1 VVITLPAPAPGAP
14 DWPAF
19 EAARRWIEDSAAS
32 PLAALMKTG
41 DIESFSGGTITNRDY
56 SLYQITLEFGDAAP
70 RTAQQAE
77 ALAAK
82 IRTMAVLDPPP
93 ELLRTYQLK
102 AELDEIYNLENIHYL
117 GMWKGQLLA
126 DLPVE
131 RLPEFFGD
139 SLVKRIQAVAPAE
152 AGGQA
157 RKLLG
162 WERPLVTVLNGQP
175 SDKSGKPGMPAM
187 PGMPKM
193 PPRQKGE

>member
-1 VVITLPAPAPGAP
+1 MVLTLPAPAPGTP

-19 EAARRWIEDSAAS
+19 EAARRWLEDSAAS
-32 PLAALMKTG
+32 PLAALVKAG
-41 DIESFSGGTITNRDY
+41 DLTFSGSTLTNRDY

-70 RTAQQAE
+70 RTAEQAG

-82 IRTMAVLDPPP
+82 IRAMAAAVLDPPP

-126 DLPVE
+126 DLPIE
-131 RLPEFFGD
+131 RLPDFFGD
-139 SLVKRIQAVAPAE
+139 PFVKRIRAVDPAA
-152 AGGQA
+152 AGAQA

-175 SDKSGKPGMPAM
+175 ADKAGKPGMPGHA
-187 PGMPKM
+187 GHAEEM
-193 PPRQKGE
+193 PPR